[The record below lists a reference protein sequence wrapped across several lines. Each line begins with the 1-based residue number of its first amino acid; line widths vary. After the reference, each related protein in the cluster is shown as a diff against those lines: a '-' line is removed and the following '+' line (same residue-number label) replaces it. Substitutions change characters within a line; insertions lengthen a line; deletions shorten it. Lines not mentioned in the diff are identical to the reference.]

1 MARGRLVATDI
12 FEDDFFMGLDNLQR
26 LVWLGLIVR
35 VADDQGR
42 LQDNPALIRSAIFPA
57 DDVTTQEV
65 ETALIL
71 FAQSNRIERYTADG
85 KRLIQIV
92 NWWKY
97 QTPAWAAR
105 SRYAAPAGWTDRIKM
120 HTSGTNSVTKENW
133 DHPGGYAV
141 PFVDEIPGEG
151 GEEIRTHVRT
161 WVGTWVRTPV
171 GMRLRKG
178 IKLKLKLKLKLN
190 NKNLKDSVPFDKTG
204 GPSAATPPAAIAATP
219 SKDAELER
227 EVLQYWKEKFPTKPQ
242 PRAGTYRA
250 KIVTRFKS
258 SHFRENW
265 KAALDRAARS
275 ETLKA
280 ESWFNFEFFVRD
292 EKNYQ
297 KMLDGWMDW
306 KDKRPAPAKVPTA
319 DIIARVFAAKG

>member
-1 MARGRLVATDI
+1 LVATDI

-42 LQDNPALIRSAIFPA
+42 LQDNPALIRSMIFPA

-65 ETALIL
+65 ETALVL
-71 FAQSNRIERYTADG
+71 CAQSHRIERYTAEDG
-85 KRLIQIV
+85 KKLIQII

-105 SRYAAPAGWTDRIKM
+105 SRYAAPEGWVDRIKM

-133 DHPGGYAV
+133 EHPGGYAV

-151 GEEIRTHVRT
+151 GEDVPTHVRT

-171 GMRLRKG
+171 GRRLRTG
-178 IKLKLKLKLKLN
+178 IKLKLKLKLN
-190 NKNLKDSVPFDKTG
+190 NKNLKDSVPFDENG
-204 GPSAATPPAAIAATP
+204 QRPAATPPGVRSTPTP
-219 SKDAELER
+219 SNDPEIER
-227 EVLQYWKEKFPTKPQ
+227 EVLQYWKEKFPSKPQ

-250 KIVTRFKS
+250 QIVTRFKS
-258 SHFRENW
+258 VHFRENW
-265 KAALDRAARS
+265 RAALDRAAQSR
-275 ETLKA
+275 TCQR
-280 ESWFNFEFFVRD
+280 ESWFNFEFFIRND
-292 EKNYQ
+292 KNYQ
-297 KMLDGWMDW
+297 KMLDRWMSW
-306 KDKRPAPAKVPTA
+306 KDNQGAPVQAAPSKATV
-319 DIIARVFAAKG
+319 IANAFRE